1 MCREMKQAPL
11 TWTARTEKNFKTSVH
26 SLHNNDIRKKY
37 NKILHA
43 NCHLGQEAEYNTVF
57 IIFNDAQFS
66 SGGGGRKWDQP
77 LTSMTAA

>member
-1 MCREMKQAPL
+1 MIL
-11 TWTARTEKNFKTSVH
+11 EK
-26 SLHNNDIRKKY
+26 KKY

-66 SGGGGRKWDQP
+66 SGEGGKEMGPTFDQYDSSISNP
-77 LTSMTAA
+77 LLHYSMIHTWGPVTLLAC

>member
-1 MCREMKQAPL
+1 MILGK
-11 TWTARTEKNFKTSVH
+11 KKT
-26 SLHNNDIRKKY
+26 

-66 SGGGGRKWDQP
+66 SGGGGEGNGTN
-77 LTSMTAA
+77 L